1 MKRFCYSECTFFIL
15 KVHFFIIVIIAYS
28 AQIAGGTITI
38 SMPPSFLAPNLLSK
52 FIHLQ
57 VAGQMTWTFWKV
69 LSKPPCTEKGT
80 HSHTAMVPATPFLKG
95 GLDFSNVKKGGRLL
109 NLKT

>member
-80 HSHTAMVPATPFLKG
+80 HILIPPWFQPPLFLKG
-95 GLDFSNVKKGGRLL
+95 GGARFF
-109 NLKT
+109 